1 MSIVD
6 NIEVTRQ
13 LMEAVAVGQLYRED
27 ISTTLRKAVK
37 EKITNADIPE
47 LYKKI
52 ITHPDF
58 KQIKD
63 ESIKL
68 EELSLIDDNVDTIA
82 LYLNK
87 LLKDAQFEKKY
98 EVVIRILKEIQT
110 LKAIENTESRFEV
123 IITLDKGEEKTSCKL
138 KINE

>member
-1 MSIVD
+1 MSIAD
-6 NIEVTRQ
+6 NIQITKE

-27 ISTTLRKAVK
+27 IVTTIRKAVGGK
-37 EKITNADIPE
+37 LTNADVQEI
-47 LYKKI
+47 YKKV

-58 KQIKD
+58 KEIKND
-63 ESIKL
+63 AIKL

-123 IITLDKGEEKTSCKL
+123 VISLDRGEDEK
-138 KINE
+138 NA